1 MAVELIY
8 LTIQMKRQVS
18 FMKNKWMLLLGLWV
32 IVVGG
37 CFYFVDKAI
46 SAMMIVCIVVGLA
59 GVIGFIVDNILEKKH
74 MKEIK

>member
-37 CFYFVDKAI
+37 CFYFVDKAV
-46 SAMMIVCIVVGLA
+46 SAMMIICIVVGLA
-59 GVIGFIVDNILEKKH
+59 GVIGFIVDNILERKH